1 MTHRPPTN
9 LELGTALGVTPQR
22 VSILRKDGMPT
33 DSIEAALAWRAQR
46 EASRRASAPKAEPA
60 QLDDGTLADTIAE
73 HRTLVGRARG
83 VWQAAMEGGDPNQ
96 GKYQTAYNQSLKTLV
111 NLEEEQER
119 RLILAK
125 DYISA
130 KEAGEAMRQLTAE
143 VVNRLDKLALDVAEG
158 CNPENPAKAVKVLE
172 AWVRKVRAEL
182 STTDE
187 QG

>member
-1 MTHRPPTN
+1 MPSQT
-9 LELGTALGVTPQR
+9 EIAEALGLTRQR
-22 VSILRKDGMPT
+22 VSILVKNGMPI
-33 DSIEAALAWRAQR
+33 DSVEAATAWRQAQDDAR
-46 EASRRASAPKAEPA
+46 VRKAPIAAPA

-73 HRTLVGRARG
+73 HRTLVSRARG

-111 NLEEEQER
+111 ALEEEQER

-130 KEAGEAMRQLTAE
+130 KEAGEAMRQLTSE
-143 VVNRLDKLALDVAEG
+143 MVNRLDKLALDVAEG

-172 AWVRKVRAEL
+172 SWVRRVKAEL
-182 STTDE
+182 SSTDE
-187 QG
+187 